1 MRTLI
6 TSTLFALTVSLLS
19 AQGTDSTSTDSLAFD
34 TQFLENVVISSTR
47 AGDDVPATYTEVE
60 KEELDKLNLGQDLPI
75 LLDQQPSIVTTSDAG
90 AGIGYTGLRLRGS
103 DQSRINV
110 TINGIPYNDA
120 ESQGVFWVNMP
131 DLSSSVSSIQIQRG
145 VGTST
150 NGAGAFGGTISIRTT
165 DADKEAFGEVSGSYG
180 SFNSYK
186 TNLLFGT
193 GLIKNKFAFQ
203 GRVSKIGSD
212 GYIDRASSDLISY
225 MASGAYYGKKDILR
239 FMTFGG
245 KEVTYQSWNGIDEA
259 TMQTDRTFNSAGT
272 EKPGQPHKDEVDN
285 YRQDHYQLIY
295 SRELSKKFYQN
306 VALHYTR
313 GRGYFEQY
321 KADED
326 LADYGFDDVVTGND
340 TITSTD
346 LIRRRWL
353 DNYFYGATYS
363 LEMETKKVGLIVGGG
378 WNQYLGEHFGEVIW
392 AQYVGDTEYEQR
404 YYENRGIK
412 NDLNIYTKLNW
423 KPTDGLNLFID
434 LQYRNVTHLLGG
446 IDSDRRFIS
455 LDKSFNFFNPKAGI
469 SYNIKN
475 AHKLYG
481 FFGIGHREP
490 TRGDFIDAVVG
501 AEPKPERMY
510 NMELGYTFNH
520 KYVQLN
526 ANYYLMYY
534 KDQLVLTGELNDV
547 GSPVRTNVEQ
557 SYRTGIEL
565 MLAVKPIEQVTL
577 NLNGTYSFNR
587 IKEFNEVLYQ
597 YDADY
602 NYEGAVINSY
612 SNSPISFSPDWILAQ
627 SLSYRPV
634 KGLELE
640 LYNKYISR
648 QYLDNTGNKDRSLK
662 GYDVTN
668 FRVSYTFKL
677 AFMKEISL
685 SVLVN
690 NLFNREYSSNGYTFS
705 ELYSNGTANPDRGD
719 YNYYYPQAGIN
730 ALGSIKIRF

>member
-1 MRTLI
+1 MRTFATINL
-6 TSTLFALTVSLLS
+6 LFLSVLALS
-19 AQGTDSTSTDSLAFD
+19 AQSTDTTSIDSLAFG

-47 AGDDVPATYTEVE
+47 ADDDVPTTYSEVE

-75 LLDQQPSIVTTSDAG
+75 LLDLQPSVVTTSDAG
-90 AGIGYTGLRLRGS
+90 AGIGYTSMRLRGS

-131 DLSSSVSSIQIQRG
+131 DIASSVNSVQIQRG
-145 VGTST
+145 LGTST
-150 NGAGAFGGTISIRTT
+150 NGAAAFGGTISIETSAPSK
-165 DADKEAFGEVSGSYG
+165 DAFGEVSGSYG

-193 GLIKNKFAFQ
+193 GLIKDKFAFQ

-225 MASGAYYGKKDILR
+225 MAAGAYYGKKDILR
-239 FMTFGG
+239 FQAFGG

-259 TMQTDRTFNSAGT
+259 TLETDRTFNSAGT
-272 EKPGQPHKDEVDN
+272 DKPGQPYDNEVDN

-306 VALHYTR
+306 IALHYTR

-321 KADED
+321 KGDED
-326 LADYGFDDVVTGND
+326 FADYGLDDVAIGND

-363 LEMETKKVGLIVGGG
+363 LNMETKKVGLTVGGG
-378 WNQYLGEHFGEVIW
+378 WNQYLGEHFGEIIW
-392 AQYVGDTEYEQR
+392 AEYSPNSEYEQR
-404 YYENRGIK
+404 YYQNRGIK

-423 KPTDGLNLFID
+423 RPIDKLNLFVD
-434 LQYRNVTHLLGG
+434 LQYRNVTHVLGG

-455 LDKSFNFFNPKAGI
+455 LDKSFNFFNPKAGL
-469 SYNIKN
+469 SYNIKTSG
-475 AHKLYG
+475 KLYA

-490 TRGDFIDAVVG
+490 TRGDFIDAVAG

-510 NMELGYTFNH
+510 NMELGYSYSHTMF
-520 KYVQLN
+520 QLN

-547 GSPVRTNVEQ
+547 GSPVRTNVDQ

-565 MLAVKPIEQVTL
+565 MVNVTPIDQVSF
-577 NLNGTYSFNR
+577 NLNATYSINR

-602 NYEGAVINSY
+602 NFEGAVIQSY
-612 SNSPISFSPDWILAQ
+612 KNTPISFSPDWILGA
-627 SLSYRPV
+627 SFAYRPV

-640 LYNKYISR
+640 MYNKFVGK
-648 QYLDNTGNKDRSLK
+648 QYLDNTGSSDRKLK
-662 GYDVTN
+662 PYNVAN

-685 SVLVN
+685 SLLVN
-690 NLFNREYSSNGYTFS
+690 NLFNTKYESNGYTFS

-730 ALGSIKIRF
+730 ALGSIKLRF